1 MPPNKSRR
9 LPGGRVRRPGQ
20 RPDRPV
26 RPDQDSA
33 GAVPPEERPDSAL
46 DVEAIDDPAS
56 LGSYRV
62 GPSAGRSTDAVSV
75 TSDPESIAPAPGP
88 MTSRQRLR
96 ERAARRG
103 VAQRTGPSSMDLVAQ
118 HYQHIRVDLLKILI
132 LSAIMFGIIVVLALV
147 LR

>member
-1 MPPNKSRR
+1 M
-9 LPGGRVRRPGQ
+9 RRPGQ

-26 RPDQDSA
+26 RPDQESA

-46 DVEAIDDPAS
+46 NVEAIDDQAS
-56 LGSYRV
+56 LSNYRA
-62 GPSAGRSTDAVSV
+62 GPPAERPTDAVPL
-75 TSDPESIAPAPGP
+75 TSGPESIASAPAP

-132 LSAIMFGIIVVLALV
+132 LSTIMFGIIVVLALV